1 MQESLEA
8 ARFESLTDPLTA
20 LANRKHFD
28 MALERLMRSASEQR
42 RPLALLLGDIDHFKS
57 FNDKHG
63 HQTGDQVLRL
73 VAAALRQ
80 VITEA
85 DLAARYGGEDFA
97 IILPDT
103 SLRDALVLAEQAR
116 LAVMAKD
123 LVKRST
129 GERLGRI
136 TMSLGVAVLQP
147 QDTPESL
154 IARADVC
161 LYAAKAAGRNC
172 IKSDDELRRTGGRR
186 DVA

>member
-28 MALERLMRSASEQR
+28 MALERLMRSASEQH
-42 RPLALLLGDIDHFKS
+42 RPLALLLGDIDHFKR

-103 SLRDALVLAEQAR
+103 SLRDALARAEQAR
-116 LAVMAKD
+116 LAVWPRIWSSVRPASGWAASPC
-123 LVKRST
+123 RSAS
-129 GERLGRI
+129 RSCSRRI
-136 TMSLGVAVLQP
+136 RP
-147 QDTPESL
+147 
-154 IARADVC
+154 
-161 LYAAKAAGRNC
+161 KA
-172 IKSDDELRRTGGRR
+172 
-186 DVA
+186 